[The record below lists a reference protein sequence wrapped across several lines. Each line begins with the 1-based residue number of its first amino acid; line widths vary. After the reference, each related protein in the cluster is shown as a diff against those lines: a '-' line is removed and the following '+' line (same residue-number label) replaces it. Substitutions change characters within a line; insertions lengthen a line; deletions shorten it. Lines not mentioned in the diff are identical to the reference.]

1 MHGSRRSHSRIALL
15 IRTHLCR
22 IFTRSA
28 ARRKRPQPDPMQ
40 RSASSKHVKRAIAPV
55 STSPTPCSLLPCSS
69 LLARRA
75 SLSSHECGFSPRV
88 SAWRCLFLPLSECSS
103 CPRPEHRPFL
113 KLQNQIP
120 NTSMSA
126 DLEQHD
132 GRLCV
137 LRVGGELKKSELD
150 AAQSEFVGIIA
161 GAGTV
166 KLLVPLENFSGWE
179 RGEQWGDTDFFF
191 SHRNDFEKIAVVGNL
206 RWEAQVLAFTG
217 AGFRKGPVKFFPET
231 SEPEARAWLAE

>member
-28 ARRKRPQPDPMQ
+28 AQRKRRQ
-40 RSASSKHVKRAIAPV
+40 RGPTRSGGFSRRAKRAIAPV
-55 STSPTPCSLLPCSS
+55 SISPTPCSLPPCSS

-75 SLSSHECGFSPRV
+75 SLSSHECGFSPRP
-88 SAWRCLFLPLSECSS
+88 SAWRCLFLPLSECSL
-103 CPRPEHRPFL
+103 CPRPENRPFL

-120 NTSMSA
+120 NTPMSA
-126 DLEQHD
+126 NLEQHD

-137 LRVGGELKKSELD
+137 LRLGGELKKSELD
-150 AAQSEFVGIIA
+150 AAQSEFVEIIA

-166 KLLVPLENFSGWE
+166 KLLVRLENFSGWE

-191 SHRNDFEKIAVVGNL
+191 SHRNAFEKIAVVGNP
-206 RWEAQVLAFTG
+206 RCEAQVLAFTG
-217 AGFRKGPVKFFPET
+217 AGLRKGPVKFFPET
-231 SEPEARAWLAE
+231 GEPEARAWLAE